1 MQIHLGE
8 DEQPE
13 IGLIALIDCIFFL
26 LMFFMVA
33 TSFKKNE
40 TMKAEKQLPIIL
52 PAANSSLEP
61 GTAGA
66 TPLVIG
72 VDKSGQFYLDN
83 VVATSQ
89 QLHDRLQLE
98 ASANKAR
105 RIRVDGD
112 KLARYQ
118 DIIRVLD
125 LCQFEGLTN
134 ISMRTRD

>member
-1 MQIHLGE
+1 
-8 DEQPE
+8 
-13 IGLIALIDCIFFL
+13 
-26 LMFFMVA
+26 MFFMVA

-40 TMKAEKQLPIIL
+40 TMKAEKHLPIIL

-134 ISMRTRD
+134 ISMRTRDWWPTKS